1 MKINLDSFNE
11 ICYINLKDKQNE
23 KEYIELFQ
31 TFGSYLIYD
40 IDHKKDNVRI
50 TTNSNR
56 NAPIKRNPCEFSNK
70 ELNLPKI
77 FVQHLRG
84 RQYDRNSKNNMNKS
98 VFGHV

>member
-1 MKINLDSFNE
+1 MRIVRLGYFLILFPNSERLPHGLMAS
-11 ICYINLKDKQNE
+11 
-23 KEYIELFQ
+23 LFQ